1 MPNASF
7 YNVTERSLPDSPT
20 YHFMFTFD
28 CLHDMAHPDRAAVA
42 IRAAIHPQGVWFIAD
57 IDGPPTFE
65 DNLRDNPR
73 AAAMY
78 ANSIY
83 NCLASSMTE
92 SDSVGYGTLG
102 LPELEMEKLARGAGF
117 TRFRR
122 VRPDPPEFAI
132 GSAPAMYEVR
142 P

>member
-1 MPNASF
+1 M
-7 YNVTERSLPDSPT
+7 TWPT
-20 YHFMFTFD
+20 RTGLRWRFV
-28 CLHDMAHPDRAAVA
+28 PQS
-42 IRAAIHPQGVWFIAD
+42 IRKAFGFIAD

-117 TRFRR
+117 TRFRQSTAR
-122 VRPDPPEFAI
+122 HTRIRNRKRP
-132 GSAPAMYEVR
+132 GHV
-142 P
+142 